1 MFGCPCTIGKLGT
14 MGKLGTIGKLDK
26 IAKQHRLPIH
36 RVTIRYHTLSYS
48 YYRIHTQL

>member
-36 RVTIRYHTLSYS
+36 RVTIRYHTVIIAYIHN
-48 YYRIHTQL
+48 YRQ